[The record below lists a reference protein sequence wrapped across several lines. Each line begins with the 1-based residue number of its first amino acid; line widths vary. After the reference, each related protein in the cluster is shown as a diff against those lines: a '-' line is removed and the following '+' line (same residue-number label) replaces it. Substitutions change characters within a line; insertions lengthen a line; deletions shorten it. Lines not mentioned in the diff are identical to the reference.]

1 MRLEARN
8 AGSGAAQA
16 THSVRMATAWPRCAP
31 LARVLSQGFRG
42 HPPLWASWLGA
53 PFSRGSLNICPQARG
68 ASLTPS
74 LLPLLFGQQLGPSW
88 CSTRLF
94 GIHTAGGIRFSSPK
108 GHTGH
113 ILSWLRNCSLLSI
126 EKWKPF
132 ILPFKALNLFSAS
145 SVVPSFNCWLLLA
158 TLY

>member
-1 MRLEARN
+1 
-8 AGSGAAQA
+8 
-16 THSVRMATAWPRCAP
+16 MATLRSISPCPLPGLSGPPSSLGLLAWR
-31 LARVLSQGFRG
+31 
-42 HPPLWASWLGA
+42 
-53 PFSRGSLNICPQARG
+53 SLLQRQPQHLPSSSG

-94 GIHTAGGIRFSSPK
+94 GIHTAGGIRFSSLK

-132 ILPFKALNLFSAS
+132 ILPFKVLNLFSAS
-145 SVVPSFNCWLLLA
+145 SVVPSFNCWLPLA